1 MNFKFLFS
9 QDFDSQKQNFFLYSF
24 KNKPYFE
31 DNASFESFKDIYE
44 YDNGTYSLNFTIS
57 VAKNIKEIKE
67 ISKSYESFSCGI
79 VFDSLTKYSIYIPY
93 DSSFISYLYSS
104 YYYTTLFNWNNLND
118 FYNIQALIDNAIYKT
133 LTNSTN
139 SKNLHIFTKL
149 MDSEKPLIIMTS
161 PSSYNEIIVLMIFLF
176 TPCSLALLN
185 HLVIEKESKIKES
198 LLIIGLK
205 NSNFW
210 LSWAIIYGFII
221 LINSIIVTIILNH
234 FEIMSFIRWSVI
246 LVIII
251 IYGLSCCCLYI
262 LFIY

>member
-1 MNFKFLFS
+1 MIH
-9 QDFDSQKQNFFLYSF
+9 FLY
-24 KNKPYFE
+24 
-31 DNASFESFKDIYE
+31 
-44 YDNGTYSLNFTIS
+44 L
-57 VAKNIKEIKE
+57 
-67 ISKSYESFSCGI
+67 
-79 VFDSLTKYSIYIPY
+79 YIH
-93 DSSFISYLYSS
+93 SS
-104 YYYTTLFNWNNLND
+104 YYHYFLSIFLNHED
-118 FYNIQALIDNAIYKT
+118 LRKFYKIQALIDDAIYKT

-139 SKNLHIFTKL
+139 SKNLHISTKL
-149 MDSEKPLIIMTS
+149 MDSEKTSGKMTS
-161 PSSYNEIIVLMIFLF
+161 PSSYKEIIVLMIFLF